1 MTFKELQI
9 GELLLDG
16 LEAMGFTE
24 ATPIQEKAIPIIH
37 AGKDL
42 IACAQTGTGKTAA
55 FLLPILDQLMNKPV
69 DFTHTLILV
78 PTRELA
84 IQIEG
89 QIEAFAY
96 FTEISF
102 LAIYGG
108 NDGQAFEQ
116 EKKALSQ
123 GANIIVSTPGR
134 LIAHLD
140 MGYVKFGKIQMLVLD
155 EADRMLDMGFQP
167 AILKILKSLPKKRQT
182 LMFSATLQNN
192 MKDFS
197 KSTLSKPEFVGLEI
211 SKPADGVVQAIY
223 KLPNEL
229 KVPLCVHILEQRKN
243 KDERTLI
250 FASTKKSVSEI
261 TSSLRRKGINV
272 AEIHS
277 GRTQDE
283 RNEVLLNFR
292 TGQTP
297 VLVATDILSRGI
309 DVKDINLV
317 LNFDMPRDAED
328 YIHRV
333 GRTARAD
340 SRGLALTLVT
350 NKDARKVKNVERLM
364 GQKIPVS
371 PIPSNLDVE
380 RKTSRRS
387 YHRRTRHR

>member
-1 MTFKELQI
+1 MNFKELQI
-9 GELLLDG
+9 GERLLDG
-16 LEAMGFTE
+16 LEAMGFIE
-24 ATPIQEKAIPIIH
+24 ATPIQEKAIPIIR

-197 KSTLSKPEFVGLEI
+197 KRTLSKPEFVGLEI

-229 KVPLCVHILEQRKN
+229 KVPLCVHILEQRRN
-243 KDERTLI
+243 RDERVLI

-380 RKTSRRS
+380 RKASRKS

>member
-1 MTFKELQI
+1 MNFKELGL
-9 GELLLDG
+9 GEQLLDG
-16 LEAMGFTE
+16 LQAMGFNT
-24 ATPIQEKAIPIIH
+24 ATPIQEQAIPII
-37 AGKDL
+37 KQSQDL

-55 FLLPILDQLMNKPV
+55 FLLPILDGLIRNPV
-69 DFTHTLILV
+69 DYTHTLILV

-96 FTEISF
+96 FTSISF

-108 NDGQAFEQ
+108 NDGQAFGQ

-140 MGYVKFGKIQMLVLD
+140 MGYVKFDEIKMLVLD

-167 AILKILKSLPKKRQT
+167 AILRILKSLPTKRQT
-182 LMFSATLQNN
+182 LMFSATLQRN

-197 KSTLSKPEFVGLEI
+197 KRTLSKPAFVGLEI
-211 SKPADGVVQAIY
+211 SKPAAGVMQALY
-223 KLPNEL
+223 KVSSHQKLA
-229 KVPLCVHILEQRKN
+229 LCVHILQKRKN

-250 FASTKKSVSEI
+250 FASTKKSAGEI
-261 TSSLRRKGINV
+261 TTSLKRKGV
-272 AEIHS
+272 PAAEIHS
-277 GRTQDE
+277 DRTQDE
-283 RNEVLLNFR
+283 RNEVLQQFKS
-292 TGQTP
+292 GQTP

-309 DVKDINLV
+309 DVKNINLV
-317 LNFDMPRDAED
+317 LNYDMPRDAED

-340 SRGLALTLVT
+340 ATGLALTFVT
-350 NKDARKVKNVERLM
+350 SKDMGKVRNVEKLM
-364 GQKIPVS
+364 SQKIPVS
-371 PIPSNLDVE
+371 PVPTNLNTE
-380 RKTSRRS
+380 RRVPNKTDRRRSRR
-387 YHRRTRHR
+387 H